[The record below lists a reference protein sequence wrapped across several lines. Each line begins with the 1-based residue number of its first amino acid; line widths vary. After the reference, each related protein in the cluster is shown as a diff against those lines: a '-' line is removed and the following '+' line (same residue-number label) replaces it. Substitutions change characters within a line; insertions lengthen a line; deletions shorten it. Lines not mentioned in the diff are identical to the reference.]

1 MKLKLNKYLGLA
13 MCTFMIIASLS
24 SCLKDRNYSAT
35 DFSQVKNVVDLP
47 VNGFQ
52 AIALNIKPDP
62 EVIKIYVE
70 LGGPLPNKDVEV
82 TLAYDSVAL
91 DNYNTANGTDYVQLA
106 DSSFTLPSLKAT
118 IKKGDRL
125 GYLTLSV
132 ISTKVDLSLAGALA
146 FTIVD
151 AQGISIANNL
161 KSVIY
166 SIGVKNKY
174 DGQYSLNIKTS
185 GWAAYGI
192 ADGVSNTL
200 ASIGMVTASANAVTF
215 SGDLQPAFTAAGA
228 QTAFG
233 ATRPIFT
240 FDLVSNNLSD
250 VSNDPGRVDSRNR
263 QFHLNPAVTDN
274 RYDPTTKKIY
284 AAYIMTQNGR
294 PNQRIYDTLTYTGPR
309 P

>member
-1 MKLKLNKYLGLA
+1 

>member
-1 MKLKLNKYLGLA
+1 MKIKLNKQIGLIA
-13 MCTFMIIASLS
+13 CTFLILAGLN

-35 DFSQVKNVVDLP
+35 DFSHVTNVVDLP
-47 VNGFQ
+47 VNGFH
-52 AIALNIKPDP
+52 AVALNIKPEP

-70 LGGPLPNKDVEV
+70 LGGPLPAKDVEV
-82 TLAYDSVAL
+82 TLAYDSAAI
-91 DNYNTANGTDYVQLA
+91 DDYNTANGTDYIQLA

-118 IKKGDRL
+118 IKQGERL
-125 GYLTLSV
+125 GFLTLSV
-132 ISTKVDLSLAGALA
+132 ISTKVDLSVAGALA
-146 FTIVD
+146 FKIVD
-151 AQGISIANNL
+151 AQGISIADNL
-161 KSVIY
+161 KSVVY

-192 ADGVSNTL
+192 ADGVTNTL
-200 ASIGMVTASANAVTF
+200 SSIGLVTASANAVTF
-215 SGDLQPAFTAAGA
+215 SGDFQPAFTTAGA

-240 FDLVSNNLSD
+240 FDLVSNNLTD
-250 VSNDPGRVDSRNR
+250 VSNDPARVDSRNR

-284 AAYIMTQNGR
+284 AAYIMTQNRR
-294 PNQRIYDTLTYTGPR
+294 PNQMIYDTLTYTGPR